1 MNCLFRFRRFGNL
14 ILSLTILVTLVSG
27 SLLTGQPPAA
37 TPPLILISLDGFRW
51 DYCDKYPA
59 ETPNLRRLMAQGVT
73 ARRLT
78 PVFPSNT
85 FPNHYSLVTG
95 LYPTHHGMVN
105 NDMLDASTGEVFHYR
120 NAVANRNPRWWG
132 GEPIWITA
140 IRQGLKSACYF
151 WVGSEAELQ
160 GIRPTFWYPY
170 NYSVPFAQRLDTVI
184 AWLRLPANER
194 PAIVA
199 FYLEETNSAG
209 HTFGPDSPELAAAVK
224 LLDGRVGTMVARLES
239 EKIAANLV
247 IVSDHGMTGCDAE
260 RVVVLDDYIDP
271 ATVQIDF
278 TGPVTG
284 LRAPDGDTSALVARL
299 ASMPHARVLR
309 TADLPAEFN
318 VSPTPRTP
326 AVWILSDEG
335 WHVQRRAEFE
345 RYRSRYLKGDHGYD
359 PTLESMGAVFIAQ
372 GPSFKSGVTI
382 GAVENIHVYNLLC
395 AALGLVP
402 APNDGDDRLVRAVL
416 RD

>member
-1 MNCLFRFRRFGNL
+1 MNRLFRFRNL
-14 ILSLTILVTLVSG
+14 VPALALLGTLLAG
-27 SLLTGQPPAA
+27 SLFASQPESS

-51 DYCDKYPA
+51 DYCAKYPG
-59 ETPNLRRLMAQGVT
+59 ETPNLRRLMAHGVT

-85 FPNHYSLVTG
+85 FPNHYSLATG
-95 LYPTHHGMVN
+95 LYPTHHGIVN
-105 NDMLDASTGEVFHYR
+105 NDMLDASTGEVFGYR
-120 NAVANRNPRWWG
+120 NPGANRNPRWWG

-140 IRQGLKSACYF
+140 VRQGRKSACYF
-151 WVGSEAELQ
+151 WVGSEAELH
-160 GIRPTFWYPY
+160 GVRPTFWYPY
-170 NYSVPFAQRLDTVI
+170 NYSVPFAQRLDTVM
-184 AWLRLPANER
+184 AWLRLPAGER
-194 PAIVA
+194 PALVA

-209 HTFGPDSPELAAAVK
+209 HTFGPDSPELAAAVR
-224 LLDGRVGTMVARLES
+224 LLDGRVGAMVARLEA
-239 EKIAANLV
+239 EQIPANLV

-278 TGPVTG
+278 SGSVTG
-284 LRAPDGDTSALVARL
+284 LRAPDGDVDALVARL
-299 ASMPHARVLR
+299 APLPHARVLR
-309 TADLPAEFN
+309 TADLPPGLH
-318 VSPTPRTP
+318 VRPTPRTP
-326 AVWILSDEG
+326 DVWILPDEG

-359 PTLESMGAVFIAQ
+359 PQLEAMGAVFIAQ

-382 GAVENIHVYNLLC
+382 AAVENIHVYNLLC

>member
-1 MNCLFRFRRFGNL
+1 MNCPNRFLRL
-14 ILSLTILVTLVSG
+14 VLTLSILGALLSG
-27 SLLTGQPPAA
+27 SLPAGQPQAA

-51 DYCDKYPA
+51 DYCAKYPEEA
-59 ETPNLRRLMAQGVT
+59 PNLRRLMTSGVT

-95 LYPTHHGMVN
+95 LYPTHHGIVN
-105 NDMLDASTGEVFHYR
+105 NDMLDASTGEVFGYR
-120 NAVANRNPRWWG
+120 NPGANRNPRWWG

-140 IRQGLKSACYF
+140 VRQGRKSACYF
-151 WVGSEAELQ
+151 WVGSEAELH
-160 GIRPTFWYPY
+160 GVRPTFWYPY
-170 NYSVPFAQRLDTVI
+170 NYSVPFVERLDTVI
-184 AWLRLPANER
+184 AWLRLPADER
-194 PAIVA
+194 PALVA

-209 HTFGPDSPELAAAVK
+209 HAFGPDSPELAAAVK
-224 LLDGRVGTMVARLES
+224 LLDGHIGAMVARLES
-239 EKIAANLV
+239 EHIAANFI

-278 TGPVTG
+278 TGSVAG
-284 LRAPDGDTSALVARL
+284 LRAPDGDTSALVAKL
-299 ASMPHARVLR
+299 AAMPHARVLR
-309 TADLPAEFN
+309 TEDLPAGLH

-326 AVWILSDEG
+326 TVWILPDEG

-359 PTLESMGAVFIAQ
+359 PQLEAMGAVFIAQ

-382 GAVENIHVYNLLC
+382 EAVENIHVYNLLC